1 MSQTPVGL
9 DALLRAALEHGAS
22 DLHIRA
28 GSAPLLRVNGEL
40 HALALPPLD
49 AEGSLALVDQAFP
62 SAKEREVFEQRREC
76 DFALSM
82 PGLGRFRANAYRERG
97 SAAMVLR
104 HVREDIPTLA
114 ELGLPRV
121 LADLALNR
129 AGLILVTGPTGSGKS
144 TTLAA
149 MVDHI
154 NENRRCHILS
164 IEDPIEYLHHDKSA
178 AISQR
183 EVSTDTESYGVAL
196 RSGMRQDPDVILIG
210 EIRDR
215 DTTRIAIQAAETG
228 HLVLASLHTTT
239 VADTIHRLVDVFDVD
254 EQRQIRASVAS
265 SLRGIVCQRLVR
277 QAGGTGRLVACEVAV
292 ATPRIA
298 DAIVDPDRG
307 TPITDIIA
315 DGAYYGMQTFEQD
328 LVRLVI
334 SGMVEL
340 EEAERQVAR
349 VGDLHVALKRAGFV
363 PSRDADLGMADALGG
378 VS

>member
-22 DLHIRA
+22 DLHVRA

-40 HALALPPLD
+40 HALALPALD
-49 AEGSLALVDQAFP
+49 ADAALALVDQAFP
-62 SAKEREVFEQRREC
+62 SSKERAAFEQRREC
-76 DFALSM
+76 DFALSV

-104 HVREDIPTLA
+104 HVREDIPSLA

-239 VADTIHRLVDVFDVD
+239 VADTIHRLVDVFDID

-265 SLRGIVCQRLVR
+265 SLRGIVCQRLVK
-277 QAGGTGRLVACEVAV
+277 QAGGAGRIVACEVAV

-298 DAIVDPDRG
+298 DAIADPDRG
-307 TPITDIIA
+307 VPITDIIA

-340 EEAERQVAR
+340 EDAERQVTR

-363 PSRDADLGMADALGG
+363 PPRDADVGMADALGG
-378 VS
+378 MS